1 MDNKI
6 ALLLNNCSVN
16 EYLTIFSDKP
26 TALAIEVNIELQEI
40 MLLELKGLYNNKIEV
55 LFELI
60 KKETLYNN
68 AKLLE
73 IQGVINEVESKFE
86 RVDLESYNDYLIDIF
101 RINELPINKNLSML
115 DFYNLEQKAKNITKK
130 ANNQ

>member
-6 ALLLNNCSVN
+6 ALLLNNCSIN

-55 LFELI
+55 LFQLI

>member
-6 ALLLNNCSVN
+6 ALLLNNCSIN

-86 RVDLESYNDYLIDIF
+86 RVDLEAYNDYLIDIF

>member
-6 ALLLNNCSVN
+6 ALLLNNCSIN

>member
-16 EYLTIFSDKP
+16 EYLTIFSDTP

-40 MLLELKGLYNNKIEV
+40 MLLELKGLYNSKIEV

-68 AKLLE
+68 AKLIE
-73 IQGVINEVESKFE
+73 IQGVINEIESKFE
-86 RVDLESYNDYLIDIF
+86 RVDLEAYNDYLIDIF

>member
-6 ALLLNNCSVN
+6 ALLLNNCSIN

-26 TALAIEVNIELQEI
+26 TPLAIEVNIELQEI

>member
-6 ALLLNNCSVN
+6 ALLLNNCSIN

-40 MLLELKGLYNNKIEV
+40 MLLELKALYNNKIEV

-73 IQGVINEVESKFE
+73 IQGVINEIESKFE
-86 RVDLESYNDYLIDIF
+86 RVDLEAYNDYLIDIF

>member
-6 ALLLNNCSVN
+6 ALLLNNCSIN

-73 IQGVINEVESKFE
+73 IQGVINEIESKFE

>member
-6 ALLLNNCSVN
+6 ALLLNNCSIN

-73 IQGVINEVESKFE
+73 IQGVINEIESKFE
-86 RVDLESYNDYLIDIF
+86 RVDLEAYNDYLIDIF

>member
-6 ALLLNNCSVN
+6 ALLLNNCSIN
-16 EYLTIFSDKP
+16 EYLTIFLDKP

>member
-6 ALLLNNCSVN
+6 ALLLNNCSIN

-68 AKLLE
+68 AKILE